1 MAAVGIRLGSA
12 DGGSPP
18 GSQPGCGSPVF
29 RSSVIAAGRA
39 RMPAGPL
46 VRGAV
51 GIQLGRADEGS
62 PARGPTGVA
71 RRPHSGRA
79 EMVGTHAHQGSGREK
94 AEGCASKFD
103 AGYYRRL
110 LGKALAEVE
119 FVLGLQCYGK

>member
-1 MAAVGIRLGSA
+1 MLGHSGSHVACLPVERGSPEGPPACTLARSWGGGRDVALAAMAAVGIRLGS
-12 DGGSPP
+12 
-18 GSQPGCGSPVF
+18 
-29 RSSVIAAGRA
+29 
-39 RMPAGPL
+39 
-46 VRGAV
+46 
-51 GIQLGRADEGS
+51 ADEGS